1 MPSRARSGRANFA
14 AAFKDNYSAA
24 LKDLVKRKMKGKTT
38 HVSVDEEERP
48 SRGGDNVADLKS
60 ALRKSLE
67 SSGKR
72 PPAKPA
78 SPARRRKSA

>member
-1 MPSRARSGRANFA
+1 
-14 AAFKDNYSAA
+14 
-24 LKDLVKRKMKGKTT
+24 MKGKTT

-48 SRGGDNVADLKS
+48 PRGGDNVVDLMS
-60 ALRKSLE
+60 ALKKSLE

-72 PPAKPA
+72 PHAKPA